1 MCYYGSVIIKM
12 DERFRKIIGIF
23 FVFLLLFQWF
33 LVAPVLLGLVEAASG
48 DLDSTFGVNG
58 KVITNSNSYY
68 GGSIKAIALQQ
79 DGKIVAGGHLAFDNI
94 LLRYN
99 VDGTQDTGFGDGG
112 KVVTNMG
119 DADMVYSVA
128 IQTDG
133 KIVAAGTNGYSFTL
147 ARFNPNGSLDI
158 SFGNGGKVMSDFGFG
173 GNIVHA
179 LLIQPDGKILAAGV
193 AHCEYYYRHST
204 SCCHAI

>member
-1 MCYYGSVIIKM
+1 M

-94 LLRYN
+94 LLRL
-99 VDGTQDTGFGDGG
+99 QF
-112 KVVTNMG
+112 KLME
-119 DADMVYSVA
+119 
-128 IQTDG
+128 
-133 KIVAAGTNGYSFTL
+133 K
-147 ARFNPNGSLDI
+147 
-158 SFGNGGKVMSDFGFG
+158 
-173 GNIVHA
+173 
-179 LLIQPDGKILAAGV
+179 
-193 AHCEYYYRHST
+193 
-204 SCCHAI
+204 